1 MKEKNIKEKHLECEV
16 PEKEHYGKKFED
28 LTPEE
33 MERIQGGGDVI
44 PEELTKSLWMI
55 LSINGYKC

>member
-1 MKEKNIKEKHLECEV
+1 MKEKNIKEKHLEFEV

-44 PEELTKSLWMI
+44 PEELTKSLGMI